1 MAFNQGFINHN
12 YRKDR
17 ISLGEFESFAKLMS
31 HTDIATNLILEYECL
46 ESSDLLFR
54 SVYFYDTD
62 LPPLPK
68 YTPSATRPLQS

>member
-1 MAFNQGFINHN
+1 MVYNQGFINHN
-12 YRKDR
+12 YRKEQ
-17 ISLGEFESFAKLMS
+17 ISLGEFESVAKLMS

-46 ESSDLLFR
+46 KSSDLLFR
-54 SVYFYDTD
+54 SVYFYAN

>member
-1 MAFNQGFINHN
+1 
-12 YRKDR
+12 
-17 ISLGEFESFAKLMS
+17 MS

-54 SVYFYDTD
+54 SVYYYDAD

-68 YTPSATRPLQS
+68 YTPSATRPLQL